1 METAGVM
8 GEEAMVDWRGRSTSI
23 NPSKHGGMRAAGF
36 VLGIYNLSDLFLCS
50 TI

>member
-1 METAGVM
+1 METSGVM
-8 GEEAMVDWRGRSTSI
+8 GEEAMVDWRGRPASI

-36 VLGIYNLSDLFLCS
+36 VLGIYLPDDLFLCS